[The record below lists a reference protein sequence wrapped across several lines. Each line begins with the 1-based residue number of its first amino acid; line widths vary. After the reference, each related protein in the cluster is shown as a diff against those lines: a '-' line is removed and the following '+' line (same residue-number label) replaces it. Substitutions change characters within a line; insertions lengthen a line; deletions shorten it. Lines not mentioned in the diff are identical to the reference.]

1 MAKSATRT
9 AEPTFASVLDMP
21 SSGIERVAKPLP
33 VGSYLA
39 VVQGQPKIDK
49 SSKKQTEY
57 SEYTMKILEPLDD
70 VDEDALEEYLTG
82 MDGTTKKRLTDCTIR
97 NTYYHTENSIG
108 RLATFFDHLDGITP
122 DKASD
127 VDASLRQR
135 MGETAGKQCVIHIK
149 HEAFQSGEGVR
160 AVVAST
166 SIAE

>member
-1 MAKSATRT
+1 MAKNAQ
-9 AEPTFASVLDMP
+9 AIKPTFASVLDMP
-21 SSGIERVAKPLP
+21 SSEVERIAKPLP

-39 VVQGQPKIDK
+39 VVVGQPKIDK

-57 SEYTMKILEPLDD
+57 SEYTMKILQAYDD

-82 MDGTTKKRLTDCTIR
+82 MDGKTKKLTDCTIR

-122 DKASD
+122 DKAGE
-127 VDASLRQR
+127 VDESLR
-135 MGETAGKQCVIHIK
+135 MGEVPGKQCIIHIK
-149 HEAFQSGEGVR
+149 HEPFQSGEGVR